1 MYMLVMVL
9 DDIARLG
16 EILNAWMEVGLPG
29 ITILESTGVNRVRQR
44 QAPEA
49 AFAGFSQI
57 FGSGRVGHNT
67 IFSIIPTLDLAEKAV
82 AATEAV
88 VGKLSQPHTGVVF
101 VLPVVQAWG
110 YSLNAANNQD

>member
-9 DDIARLG
+9 DDVARLG
-16 EILNAWMEVGLPG
+16 DILNVWMEAGLPG

-44 QAPEA
+44 RAPEA

-88 VGKLSQPHTGVVF
+88 VGKLDEPHKGIVF

-110 YSLNAANNQD
+110 FSLNAVNNQN

>member
-9 DDIARLG
+9 DDASRLG
-16 EILNAWMEVGLPG
+16 DILNAWTEAGLPG

-44 QAPEA
+44 QTPEA

-57 FGSGRVGHNT
+57 FGRGQVGHNT

-82 AATEAV
+82 LATEAV
-88 VGKLSQPHTGVVF
+88 IGKLSKPHTGVVF

-110 YSLNAANNQD
+110 HSLNLVNDQD